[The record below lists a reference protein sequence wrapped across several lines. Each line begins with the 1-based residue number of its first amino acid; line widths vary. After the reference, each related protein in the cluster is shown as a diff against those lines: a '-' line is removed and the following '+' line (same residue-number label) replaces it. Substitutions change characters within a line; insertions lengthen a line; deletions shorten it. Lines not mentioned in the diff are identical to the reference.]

1 MLETTIEPVN
11 EIESKLDQFQ
21 HSTEWR
27 ALTVK
32 QQKWLIVYL
41 YTNDALAA
49 TKSAFS
55 CATETNAKCLSR
67 EMQKHRAI
75 VAALDAWNGKSERQ
89 IALDELRRNID
100 ASKPGSTAHAK
111 FYGQW
116 LKMKFDIDFEDGKSE
131 VAEPETATVTAQRFS
146 VGDICVQDGQRF
158 RITSVDSNGAALTA
172 EPTL

>member
-1 MLETTIEPVN
+1 VLETTIEPVN

-55 CATETNAKCLSR
+55 CATESNAKCLSR

-75 VAALDAWNGKSERQ
+75 IAALNAWNGKSERE

-100 ASKPGSTAHAK
+100 SSEPGSVACAK
-111 FYGQW
+111 FYMKW
-116 LKMKFDIDFEDGKSE
+116 LKMKFESDSEAETEAATSGVDLTQPYVGKIVSQNGHDFR
-131 VAEPETATVTAQRFS
+131 VTA
-146 VGDICVQDGQRF
+146 VK
-158 RITSVDSNGAALTA
+158 ITSADPVEKTA
-172 EPTL
+172 NE

>member
-1 MLETTIEPVN
+1 MLETTTEPVN

-21 HSTEWR
+21 RSTEWR

-75 VAALDAWNGKSERQ
+75 IAALDAWNGKSERQ
-89 IALDELRRNID
+89 IVLDKLQRNID
-100 ASKPGSTAHAK
+100 ASKPGSYVCAK
-111 FYGQW
+111 FYAQW
-116 LKMKFDIDFEDGKSE
+116 LKMKFDIDSEDGKAKPE
-131 VAEPETATVTAQRFS
+131 VSATVSTVIAQRFS
-146 VGDICVQDGQRF
+146 VGDICVQDG
-158 RITSVDSNGAALTA
+158 
-172 EPTL
+172 

>member
-1 MLETTIEPVN
+1 MLETTTEPVSD
-11 EIESKLDQFQ
+11 IQPKLEQFQ

-67 EMQKHRAI
+67 EMQKHKAI
-75 VAALDAWNGKSERQ
+75 VAALDAWTEKSERQ
-89 IALDELRRNID
+89 IALDKLQRNID
-100 ASKPGSTAHAK
+100 ASKPGSVACAK
-111 FYGQW
+111 FYMKW
-116 LKMKFDIDFEDGKSE
+116 LKMKFESDSEAETEAATSDVDLTQPYVGKIVSQNGHNFK
-131 VAEPETATVTAQRFS
+131 VTG
-146 VGDICVQDGQRF
+146 VK
-158 RITSVDSNGAALTA
+158 ITSADPVEKTA
-172 EPTL
+172 NE